1 MNLGRLVK
9 EINPLWLVVAFVLL
23 TKQEGRA
30 DVEAMVSRPI
40 GRPKNRT

>member
-23 TKQEGRA
+23 TKQGRA
-30 DVEAMVSRPI
+30 DVEAKVRQPP
-40 GRPKNRT
+40 GKT

>member
-23 TKQEGRA
+23 RA
-30 DVEAMVSRPI
+30 DVEAKVRQPP
-40 GRPKNRT
+40 GKT

>member
-30 DVEAMVSRPI
+30 DVEAKVRQPP
-40 GRPKNRT
+40 GKT